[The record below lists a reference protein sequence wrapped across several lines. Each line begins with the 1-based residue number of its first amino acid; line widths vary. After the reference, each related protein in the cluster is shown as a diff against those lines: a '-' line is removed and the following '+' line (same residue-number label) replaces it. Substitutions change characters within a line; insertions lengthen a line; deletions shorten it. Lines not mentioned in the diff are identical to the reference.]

1 MWQKLAEIN
10 GPWGCGQGHIY
21 IYTLH
26 NKHENHE
33 NLMQNQQKKPE
44 IVYTEPRYIL
54 LWTSITVSTAH

>member
-1 MWQKLAEIN
+1 MDHEDVVKVTY
-10 GPWGCGQGHIY
+10 IY

-44 IVYTEPRYIL
+44 IVYTDCHDIFYYEL
-54 LWTSITVSTAH
+54 VSL